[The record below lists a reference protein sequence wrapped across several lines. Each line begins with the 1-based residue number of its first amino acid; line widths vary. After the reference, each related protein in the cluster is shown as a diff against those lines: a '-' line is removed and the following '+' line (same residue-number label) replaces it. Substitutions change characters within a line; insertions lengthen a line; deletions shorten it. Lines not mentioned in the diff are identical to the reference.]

1 MISIL
6 EFVGAKNLKSRL
18 TLVILIIGISGIGF
32 APIFM
37 RLSELG
43 PNATALYRVLFALPF
58 LLLWLSISRFNPPNV
73 SKPLP
78 PKLKVLDWGLLILS
92 GVFWS
97 GDLIFWHWSIQLTS
111 VANAT
116 FFACSSPIFVMIGAS
131 LFFQERITRSFIIG
145 FTLTLVGG
153 TFLIG
158 SSIVFKGSNLFGD
171 LFGIVTALF
180 FGAYLLTIKQL
191 RIRLPAGLIMFW
203 SGIFSLPGL
212 VAATVFTDES
222 FLSASLTGWSMIICL
237 AIVAQVLGQGLA
249 TYAIANLPV
258 SFTSVAFLGEPV
270 VAAILGW
277 LILSEMLSPLQ
288 IAGCCII
295 LCGLWLV
302 QRYRRDPNKTI

>member
-6 EFVGAKNLKSRL
+6 HFVGAKNLKSRL
-18 TLVILIIGISGIGF
+18 TLIILAIGISGIVF

-58 LLLWLSISRFNPPNV
+58 LLLWLSIARLKAQRI
-73 SKPLP
+73 SKTMPH
-78 PKLKVLDWGLLILS
+78 KLKGIDWGLLILS
-92 GVFWS
+92 GIMWS

-116 FFACSSPIFVMIGAS
+116 FFACSSPIFVIIGAS
-131 LFFQERITRSFIIG
+131 LFFQEHVSRTFIIG
-145 FTLTLVGG
+145 FILTLLGG

-158 SSIVFKGSNLFGD
+158 SSVIFEGSNLFGD

-180 FGAYLLTIKQL
+180 FGAYLLIIKHL

-203 SGIFSLPGL
+203 SGVFSLPGL
-212 VAATVFTDES
+212 LAATIFTGES

-237 AIVAQVLGQGLA
+237 AILAQVLGQGLA
-249 TYAIANLPV
+249 TYAIAKLPV

-277 LILSEMLSPLQ
+277 LILSESLSPLQ
-288 IAGCCII
+288 IAGCIII
-295 LCGLWLV
+295 LFGLWLV
-302 QRYRRDPNKTI
+302 QRFRKTAK